1 MKRLTACII
10 ILTVIAAMSVFSV
23 FAVKKEN
30 DKFISLVNAAE
41 NSYRNDDSDT
51 AQRLEELEN
60 AWNKY
65 YVRISYIAQS
75 CTLDD
80 ISYAVAKLQPYWKR
94 ALRNFCQSARA
105 YAHGQRRYTT
115 LSIPIYI
122 RFFNVEKIVSKTL
135 SKCMIFSCVIVQIYK
150 NHTEQGGFKEFFLTF
165 LSANII
171 LRMYE

>member
-41 NSYRNDDSDT
+41 NSYRNEDSDT
-51 AQRLEELEN
+51 VRRLEELEN

-80 ISYAVAKLQPYWKR
+80 ISYAVAKLP
-94 ALRNFCQSARA
+94 AL
-105 YAHGQRRYTT
+105 
-115 LSIPIYI
+115 L
-122 RFFNVEKIVSKTL
+122 EKGS
-135 SKCMIFSCVIVQIYK
+135 
-150 NHTEQGGFKEFFLTF
+150 EEF
-165 LSANII
+165 LSETSSVASR
-171 LRMYE
+171 LP

>member
-23 FAVKKEN
+23 F
-30 DKFISLVNAAE
+30 AE

-80 ISYAVAKLQPYWKR
+80 ISYAVAKLP
-94 ALRNFCQSARA
+94 ALLEKGSEEF
-105 YAHGQRRYTT
+105 
-115 LSIPIYI
+115 LSECESI
-122 RFFNVEKIVSKTL
+122 RSWTEKI
-135 SKCMIFSCVIVQIYK
+135 Y
-150 NHTEQGGFKEFFLTF
+150 HTQYPHLYSVF
-165 LSANII
+165 
-171 LRMYE
+171 

>member
-80 ISYAVAKLQPYWKR
+80 ISYAVAKLP
-94 ALRNFCQSARA
+94 AL
-105 YAHGQRRYTT
+105 
-115 LSIPIYI
+115 L
-122 RFFNVEKIVSKTL
+122 EKGS
-135 SKCMIFSCVIVQIYK
+135 
-150 NHTEQGGFKEFFLTF
+150 EEF
-165 LSANII
+165 LSECESI
-171 LRMYE
+171 LMDREDIPHSVSPFIFGFLM

>member
-80 ISYAVAKLQPYWKR
+80 ISYAVAKLP
-94 ALRNFCQSARA
+94 ALLEKMQENSCQDA
-105 YAHGQRRYTT
+105 
-115 LSIPIYI
+115 SI
-122 RFFNVEKIVSKTL
+122 RSWTEKI
-135 SKCMIFSCVIVQIYK
+135 Y
-150 NHTEQGGFKEFFLTF
+150 HTQYPHLYSVF
-165 LSANII
+165 
-171 LRMYE
+171 

>member
-41 NSYRNDDSDT
+41 NSYRNEDSDT

-80 ISYAVAKLQPYWKR
+80 ISYAVAKLP
-94 ALRNFCQSARA
+94 ALLEKGSEEFLSECESIRSW
-105 YAHGQRRYTT
+105 TEKT

>member
-80 ISYAVAKLQPYWKR
+80 ISYAVAKLP
-94 ALRNFCQSARA
+94 ALLEKGSEEF
-105 YAHGQRRYTT
+105 
-115 LSIPIYI
+115 LSECESI
-122 RFFNVEKIVSKTL
+122 RSWTEKIYHTQYPHLYSV
-135 SKCMIFSCVIVQIYK
+135 FSCVIVQIYK
-150 NHTEQGGFKEFFLTF
+150 NHTEQSGFNEFFLTF

>member
-41 NSYRNDDSDT
+41 NSYRNEDSDT
-51 AQRLEELEN
+51 VRRLEELKN

-80 ISYAVAKLQPYWKR
+80 ISYAVAKLP
-94 ALRNFCQSARA
+94 ALLEKGSEEF
-105 YAHGQRRYTT
+105 
-115 LSIPIYI
+115 LSECESI
-122 RFFNVEKIVSKTL
+122 RSWTEKI
-135 SKCMIFSCVIVQIYK
+135 Y
-150 NHTEQGGFKEFFLTF
+150 HTQYPHLYSVF
-165 LSANII
+165 
-171 LRMYE
+171 

>member
-41 NSYRNDDSDT
+41 NSYRNEDSDT
-51 AQRLEELEN
+51 VRRLEELEN

-80 ISYAVAKLQPYWKR
+80 ISYAVAKLP
-94 ALRNFCQSARA
+94 ALLEKGSEEF
-105 YAHGQRRYTT
+105 
-115 LSIPIYI
+115 LSECESI
-122 RFFNVEKIVSKTL
+122 RSWTEKI
-135 SKCMIFSCVIVQIYK
+135 Y
-150 NHTEQGGFKEFFLTF
+150 HTQYPHL
-165 LSANII
+165 
-171 LRMYE
+171 Y

>member
-41 NSYRNDDSDT
+41 NSYRNEDSDT

-80 ISYAVAKLQPYWKR
+80 LLCSGKAPR
-94 ALRNFCQSARA
+94 
-105 YAHGQRRYTT
+105 
-115 LSIPIYI
+115 PIG
-122 RFFNVEKIVSKTL
+122 KGL
-135 SKCMIFSCVIVQIYK
+135 
-150 NHTEQGGFKEFFLTF
+150 
-165 LSANII
+165 
-171 LRMYE
+171 

>member
-41 NSYRNDDSDT
+41 NSYRNEDS
-51 AQRLEELEN
+51 ELEN

-80 ISYAVAKLQPYWKR
+80 ISYAVAKLP
-94 ALRNFCQSARA
+94 ALLEKGSEEF
-105 YAHGQRRYTT
+105 
-115 LSIPIYI
+115 LSECESI
-122 RFFNVEKIVSKTL
+122 RSWTEKI
-135 SKCMIFSCVIVQIYK
+135 Y
-150 NHTEQGGFKEFFLTF
+150 HTQYPHLYSVF
-165 LSANII
+165 
-171 LRMYE
+171 

>member
-10 ILTVIAAMSVFSV
+10 ILTVVAAMSVFSV

-30 DKFISLVNAAE
+30 DKFINLVNAAE
-41 NSYRNDDSDT
+41 NSYRNEDSDT

-80 ISYAVAKLQPYWKR
+80 ISYAVAKLP
-94 ALRNFCQSARA
+94 A

-122 RFFNVEKIVSKTL
+122 RFFNVEKLCLKRYQSVW
-135 SKCMIFSCVIVQIYK
+135 
-150 NHTEQGGFKEFFLTF
+150 FFLALLYKSTK
-165 LSANII
+165 II
-171 LRMYE
+171 QNKAVSTSFS

>member
-10 ILTVIAAMSVFSV
+10 ILTVVAAMSVFSV

-30 DKFISLVNAAE
+30 DKFINLVNAAE
-41 NSYRNDDSDT
+41 NSYRNEDSDT

-60 AWNKY
+60 AWNQY
-65 YVRISYIAQS
+65 HIQHNPAHLMISPMQWQS
-75 CTLDD
+75 F
-80 ISYAVAKLQPYWKR
+80 QPYWKR

-122 RFFNVEKIVSKTL
+122 RFFNVEKLCLKRYQSV
-135 SKCMIFSCVIVQIYK
+135 
-150 NHTEQGGFKEFFLTF
+150 
-165 LSANII
+165 
-171 LRMYE
+171 